1 MTISVIDLACVYL
14 KVASEKCD
22 GIFPPPDFVQGDA
35 IGELYNMITELMGE
49 LGCE

>member
-1 MTISVIDLACVYL
+1 LTISVINRACVYL

-22 GIFPPPDFVQGDA
+22 GVTPPPDFIQGEA
-35 IGELYNMITELMGE
+35 VSELHAMLAELMVE